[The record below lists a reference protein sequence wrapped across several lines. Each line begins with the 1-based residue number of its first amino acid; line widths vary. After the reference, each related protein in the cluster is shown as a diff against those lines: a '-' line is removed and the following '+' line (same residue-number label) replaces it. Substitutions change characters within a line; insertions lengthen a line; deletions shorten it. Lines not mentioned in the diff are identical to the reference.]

1 MKIFF
6 GDVSGYFFI
15 NINDHAEPDDERRV
29 VHSRRSDSLPLF
41 LSLSLSFIIDRVYI
55 YMIL

>member
-15 NINDHAEPDDERRV
+15 NKRALDDEIRV
-29 VHSRRSDSLPLF
+29 VHSRRSDFLSLFRSLF
-41 LSLSLSFIIDRVYI
+41 LSLSSSIAFI
-55 YMIL
+55 